1 LCKRCPW
8 LQRGPAHQPFDK
20 LRTVLWHTEVRDQA
34 AGELTQCIQCPS
46 VVSCPALPGCYTQ
59 GDTIDEALENIKEAI
74 LLCLED
80 IRAQNQP
87 IPDMSGVLISS
98 VAVAV

>member
-1 LCKRCPW
+1 MKVYDFKVILEPDEET
-8 LQRGPAHQPFDK
+8 G
-20 LRTVLWHTEVRDQA
+20 
-34 AGELTQCIQCPS
+34 GY

-59 GDTIDEALENIKEAI
+59 GDTIGEALENIKEAI

-80 IRAQNQP
+80 MQVQNQP
-87 IPDMSGVLISS
+87 IPDMSKILISS

>member
-1 LCKRCPW
+1 MK
-8 LQRGPAHQPFDK
+8 AYDFK
-20 LRTVLWHTEVRDQA
+20 VLLEPDEE
-34 AGELTQCIQCPS
+34 AGGY

-59 GDTIDEALENIKEAI
+59 GDTIDETLENVKEAI

-80 IRAQNQP
+80 LQAQNQP
-87 IPDMSGVLISS
+87 IPDMSKILFSS

>member
-1 LCKRCPW
+1 MKVYD
-8 LQRGPAHQPFDK
+8 FK
-20 LRTVLWHTEVRDQA
+20 VLLEPDEDD
-34 AGELTQCIQCPS
+34 GGY

-59 GDTIDEALENIKEAI
+59 GDTVDEAMDNIKEAI

-80 IRAQNQP
+80 LVAQNQP
-87 IPDMSGVLISS
+87 IPDMSKILISS

>member
-1 LCKRCPW
+1 MKVYD
-8 LQRGPAHQPFDK
+8 FK
-20 LRTVLWHTEVRDQA
+20 VLLEPDEET
-34 AGELTQCIQCPS
+34 GGY
-46 VVSCPALPGCYTQ
+46 VVSCPVLPGCYTQ

-80 IRAQNQP
+80 IRAQNQS
-87 IPDMSGVLISS
+87 IPDMSGDLISS